1 MIVFLPVLLS
11 NGKQTSGTA
20 ALIGDVSWGCQGMY
34 QEGKPTLLTL
44 PLAVINASTLVSQ
57 DEVLAAT
64 AALQVQVHRD
74 FAPAWQVDADL
85 AVVVPGGPPPTG
97 AWWIVIMDNSD
108 LGAALGYHDL
118 TSQGLP
124 LGKVFVESSKKSG
137 QAWTTLLSHEIL
149 EMLSDPFICLTALA
163 PTAFGTYLYAYEN
176 CDACQSDQFGYLIGD
191 QLVSDFCLPAWFDA
205 NRAGGA
211 GPFDFKQHIKQPFA
225 LLPGGY
231 AMCRNLS
238 AGTGWTLVTAPG
250 ATLTYRD
257 RPRVG
262 SRRERRK
269 IAYPNWLKSN
279 VTVGSDFA
287 SAQLMRP
294 RL

>member
-1 MIVFLPVLLS
+1 M
-11 NGKQTSGTA
+11 
-20 ALIGDVSWGCQGMY
+20 
-34 QEGKPTLLTL
+34 LTL
-44 PLAVINASTLVSQ
+44 PLAVINVSTLVSH
-57 DEVLAAT
+57 EEALAAT

-74 FAPAWQVDADL
+74 FAPAWNVDADL
-85 AVVVPGGPPPTG
+85 AMVVPGDPPPTG

-108 LGAALGYHDL
+108 LGSALGYHDL
-118 TSQGLP
+118 TTQGLP
-124 LGKVFVESSKKSG
+124 LGKVFVETSKKSG
-137 QAWTTLLSHEIL
+137 QNWTVLLSHEIL

-176 CDACQSDQFGYLIGD
+176 CDACQSDNFGYMIGD

-205 NRAGGA
+205 NQAGRA

-238 AGTGWTLVTAPG
+238 TGGGWNLVTATAAPL
-250 ATLTYRD
+250 AYST

-269 IAYPNWLKSN
+269 TDYPNWLKSD
-279 VTVGSDFA
+279 VKTGRDFTA
-287 SAQLMRP
+287 SNLVRP
-294 RL
+294 RI